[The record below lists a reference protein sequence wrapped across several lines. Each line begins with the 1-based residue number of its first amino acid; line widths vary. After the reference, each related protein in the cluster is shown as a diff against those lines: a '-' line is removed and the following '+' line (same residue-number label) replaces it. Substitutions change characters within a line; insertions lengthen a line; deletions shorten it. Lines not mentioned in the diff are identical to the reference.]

1 MEPSFMPDILIWIIV
16 GIVAGWLAGTVVR
29 GYGLGLIGNLV
40 VGVIGAII
48 AGWLLPQLG
57 VAFVVVNPLITAIVY
72 ATIGAIILL
81 LVIGLF
87 RRAT

>member
-1 MEPSFMPDILIWIIV
+1 MPDILIWIIV
-16 GIVAGWLAGTVVR
+16 GIAAGWLAGLVVR

-40 VGVIGAII
+40 VGVIGAVV

-57 VAFVVVNPLITAIVY
+57 VAFVVVNPLVTAIVY

-87 RRAT
+87 RRAA

>member
-1 MEPSFMPDILIWIIV
+1 MPDILIWIIV
-16 GIVAGWLAGTVVR
+16 GIVAGWLAGVVVR

>member
-1 MEPSFMPDILIWIIV
+1 MPDILIWIIV
-16 GIVAGWLAGTVVR
+16 GIVAGWLAGVVVR
-29 GYGLGLIGNLV
+29 GYGLGLVGNLV

-81 LVIGLF
+81 LIIGLF
-87 RRAT
+87 RRAA